1 MKFKVP
7 KFASKTLLAAAI
19 AMCFCRISTAVTHEE
34 EDVQLREL
42 LEARRDVLKELVHL
56 INGQMGTREKAYP
69 EVLEVNSM
77 LLEAELAASR
87 TKQERTESFERALD
101 AQQGIEQRLVAMF
114 EIGLGSQPE
123 LQIATAARM
132 KVQIDFHKE
141 KTGEW
146 PAPAQVVNPEGAA
159 FSFDIDSPVSREAR
173 RNALEQVAQIHAARH
188 QIGTGHP
195 EALPRATMLVL
206 DAELELAGSQEE
218 RIAIFEKMLK
228 AQLLIEGVQKEY
240 WAARVGNEWSFLMA
254 KAEREQTAINLHKAK
269 NGKWPITIAHE
280 NEDLQVTQEPADQE
294 LQTLLVE
301 HRDTR
306 KRILT
311 IAASSANKGTA
322 RIVDV
327 ISANEAFVEAE
338 IQLAK
343 SHQEQVAVFQEALN
357 VQTKLEE
364 DANAS
369 VEAGVRPRT
378 ELLRAK
384 AARLKVE
391 IDLHKARMNAK

>member
-19 AMCFCRISTAVTHEE
+19 AMCFCSISTAVTHEE

-173 RNALEQVAQIHAARH
+173 RNAL
-188 QIGTGHP
+188 
-195 EALPRATMLVL
+195 
-206 DAELELAGSQEE
+206 
-218 RIAIFEKMLK
+218 
-228 AQLLIEGVQKEY
+228 
-240 WAARVGNEWSFLMA
+240 
-254 KAEREQTAINLHKAK
+254 
-269 NGKWPITIAHE
+269 
-280 NEDLQVTQEPADQE
+280 
-294 LQTLLVE
+294 
-301 HRDTR
+301 
-306 KRILT
+306 
-311 IAASSANKGTA
+311 
-322 RIVDV
+322 
-327 ISANEAFVEAE
+327 
-338 IQLAK
+338 
-343 SHQEQVAVFQEALN
+343 
-357 VQTKLEE
+357 
-364 DANAS
+364 
-369 VEAGVRPRT
+369 
-378 ELLRAK
+378 
-384 AARLKVE
+384 
-391 IDLHKARMNAK
+391 

>member
-1 MKFKVP
+1 
-7 KFASKTLLAAAI
+7 
-19 AMCFCRISTAVTHEE
+19 
-34 EDVQLREL
+34 
-42 LEARRDVLKELVHL
+42 
-56 INGQMGTREKAYP
+56 
-69 EVLEVNSM
+69 
-77 LLEAELAASR
+77 
-87 TKQERTESFERALD
+87 
-101 AQQGIEQRLVAMF
+101 
-114 EIGLGSQPE
+114 
-123 LQIATAARM
+123 
-132 KVQIDFHKE
+132 
-141 KTGEW
+141 
-146 PAPAQVVNPEGAA
+146 
-159 FSFDIDSPVSREAR
+159 
-173 RNALEQVAQIHAARH
+173 
-188 QIGTGHP
+188 
-195 EALPRATMLVL
+195 MLVL